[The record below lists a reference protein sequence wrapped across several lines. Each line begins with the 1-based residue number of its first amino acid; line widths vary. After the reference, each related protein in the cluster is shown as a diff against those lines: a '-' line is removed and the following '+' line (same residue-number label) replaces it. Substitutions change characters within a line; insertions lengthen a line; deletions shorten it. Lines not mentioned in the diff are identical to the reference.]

1 MTATQDPKA
10 TDPTPAHSALRSC
23 EQRLDVRWEAIQRAH
38 QKTDELNGVLKD
50 ALRGLHDP
58 SCSVVVTGSLAR
70 GEAGESSDADWVLL
84 VDGPSDPEHAR
95 FAREVSARVRKA
107 GFKDVGPTATFGNIV
122 VSHELVHHIAGTRDS
137 NENLTRR
144 ILLLAESKAITNGVV
159 RERVIRNV
167 LSRYVRFD
175 RTVPSRNGKYS
186 KIPYFLLNDV
196 VRYWRTIASDYASK
210 MWERGLVGWATR
222 NIKLRYSRKLIFVWG
237 LLASFSG
244 DLWEGTLL
252 DKATTEDESLTLL
265 SEVIRRQTEV
275 SPLEL
280 LARALLDPGVSHK
293 TALETL
299 SAYDHFLAAI
309 NDPDT
314 RKHLDHLEF
323 ERAAEDEVYNQLRRK
338 SFNFRQGI
346 NTLFFDEHPKLKAH
360 IRDYGVF

>member
-1 MTATQDPKA
+1 MTAPEPESQDP
-10 TDPTPAHSALRSC
+10 AHAPSAIRAC
-23 EQRLDVRWEAIQRAH
+23 ELGLDARWDAIQKARE
-38 QKTDELNGVLKD
+38 KTNELNGRLRD
-50 ALRGLHDP
+50 ALQGLHEP

-70 GEAGESSDADWVLL
+70 GEAGEGSDADWVLL

-95 FAREVSARVRKA
+95 LAREVSARVRKA

-122 VSHELVHHIAGTRDS
+122 VSHELVHHIAGTRDT

-144 ILLLAESKAITNGVV
+144 ILLLAESKAITNSVV

-175 RTVPSRNGKYS
+175 RTVPSRSGKYT

-244 DLWEGTLL
+244 DLWEGALL
-252 DKATTEDESLTLL
+252 DRATTEDESLTLL

-275 SPLEL
+275 SPLDL
-280 LARALLDPGVSHK
+280 LAKALLDPGVSPK

-299 SAYDHFLAAI
+299 TAYDQFLAAI

-314 RKHLDHLEF
+314 RKHLDGLEF
-323 ERAAEDEVYNQLRRK
+323 ERAADDEVYTQLRRQ
-338 SFNFRQGI
+338 SFHFRQGV
-346 NTLFFDEHPKLKAH
+346 NALFFDEHPKLPAH